1 MQNLL
6 TKTFKNK
13 KVIITGHTGFKGS
26 WLTAWLKL
34 LGANVVGIS
43 LNNITYPSH
52 FEEANIGKGI
62 EDIRLDIRDKIKLA
76 SAIND
81 HKPDFI
87 FHLAAQAI
95 VKESYYEPLE
105 TWETNVI
112 GSMNVLDAIKQMK
125 KKCSVV
131 MITSDKCYENVEWI
145 WGYKETDSLG
155 GADPYSASKAAT
167 EIGIS
172 SYVRSFFKPVKNI
185 RIASARA
192 GNVIGGGDWAENR
205 IVPDIIKA
213 WSNNKIVNLRNPH
226 STRPW
231 QHVMEPL
238 SGYLNLAAQLSVDK
252 NLHGESFNF
261 GPSDNKN
268 YSVKHLVESM
278 SKYWNKSEW
287 KIIKTSNEH
296 HESGLLKLNCD
307 KALGYIG
314 WSSVM
319 NFDETIK
326 FTIDWY
332 VDYYKKNRGFDK
344 ITESQIKKYMKL
356 AKEKKIIWA
365 M

>member
-1 MQNLL
+1 MKNLFN
-6 TKTFKNK
+6 KTFINK
-13 KVIITGHTGFKGS
+13 KIVITGHTGFKGS

-43 LNNITYPSH
+43 LDNITNPSH

-62 EDIRLDIRDKIKLA
+62 EDIRLDIKDKKKL
-76 SAIND
+76 SDAIND

-95 VKESYYEPLE
+95 VKESYDEPLN

-112 GSMNVLDAIKQMK
+112 GSLNVLDSLKKLK

-131 MITSDKCYENVEWI
+131 MITSDKCYENVEWV
-145 WGYKETDSLG
+145 WGYKETDTLG

-185 RIASARA
+185 KIASARA
-192 GNVIGGGDWAENR
+192 GNVIGGGDWASNR

-213 WSNNKIVNLRNPH
+213 WSSNEVVSLRYPH

-238 SGYLNLAAQLSVDK
+238 SGYLNLAAQLDK
-252 NLHGESFNF
+252 DESLHGESFNF
-261 GPSDNKN
+261 GPSDNQN
-268 YSVKHLVESM
+268 YSVQYLVESM

-287 KIIKTSNEH
+287 KTIKANNKH

-307 KALGYIG
+307 KSLGLLE
-314 WSSVM
+314 WRSVM
-319 NFDETIK
+319 NFDETVK

-332 VDYYKKNRGFDK
+332 IDYYKKNTNFNK
-344 ITESQIKKYMKL
+344 ITESKIKNYMKL
-356 AKEKKIIWA
+356 ANEKKIKWA
-365 M
+365 L